1 MGELTLSAA
10 KANLKLRYSLL
21 KYFYTIFVMKKGL
34 GTIWKPL
41 FFAFPNDPLSLV
53 DDNFETQ
60 FLFGTD
66 LLFVPFLE

>member
-1 MGELTLSAA
+1 
-10 KANLKLRYSLL
+10 
-21 KYFYTIFVMKKGL
+21 MKKGL